1 MSQRRY
7 NDRDR
12 LIEIGAV
19 LEHLQQVKADT
30 VKMIVALR
38 KERGHKRARL
48 RKVPKRRKTR

>member
-1 MSQRRY
+1 MSERRY

-30 VKMIVALR
+30 VKMIISLR

-48 RKVPKRRKTR
+48 RKVRKRR